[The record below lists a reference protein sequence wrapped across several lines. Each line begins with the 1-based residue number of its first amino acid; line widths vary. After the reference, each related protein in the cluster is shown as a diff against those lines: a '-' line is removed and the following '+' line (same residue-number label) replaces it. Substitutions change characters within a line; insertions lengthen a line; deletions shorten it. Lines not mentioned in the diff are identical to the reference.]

1 MKVPEQ
7 YYFLKPNL
15 IFCVAAPLF
24 MLLFMI
30 TYCPTFSYNDAS
42 YAIWNAHD
50 EFCIPIL
57 AAIELGTLLAS
68 RAILC
73 YALVRHNLTRIEIIA
88 WFLIEFIIASLFFSL
103 FLSLYFRIKYFL
115 LLPRVFVIGFCI
127 NIFPYLFYWI
137 IQEYYDRD
145 RRLSE
150 SLSLIDNLRRGI
162 ERNETG
168 AIRFNDEKG
177 ITKLVVSSE
186 RVISL
191 ESAGNYVTILYD
203 DDGTLMRYS
212 LRNSLKGI
220 ENICNAN
227 GLERCH
233 RSFFINVN
241 MIKVIRRTPQG
252 VFAEMNHPGVQNIPI
267 SKTYAP
273 DILRL
278 FSDN

>member
-30 TYCPTFSYNDAS
+30 TYCPTFGYNEAW
-42 YAIWNAHD
+42 YAVWNAHD

-73 YALVRHNLTRIEIIA
+73 YALVRHNLTRIELIA
-88 WFLIEFIIASLFFSL
+88 WFFIEFIIASLFFSL
-103 FLSLYFRIKYFL
+103 FLSLFFHIKYFV
-115 LLPRVFVIGFCI
+115 LLPRVIVIGFCI
-127 NIFPYLFYWI
+127 NIFPYVFYWI
-137 IQEYYDRD
+137 IEEYYDREH
-145 RRLSE
+145 RLNE

-162 ERNETG
+162 ERNEAG

-227 GLERCH
+227 GLVRCH
-233 RSFFINVN
+233 RSFFININ
-241 MIKVIRRTPQG
+241 MIKIIRRTPQG
-252 VFAEMNHPGVQNIPI
+252 VFAEIDHPGVQNIPI

-273 DILRL
+273 DIMRY
-278 FSDN
+278 FSGN

>member
-15 IFCVAAPLF
+15 IFSVAAPLF
-24 MLLFMI
+24 LILFMI
-30 TYCPTFSYNDAS
+30 TYCPTFGYNDDW
-42 YAIWNAHD
+42 YAIWNSHN

-57 AAIELGTLLAS
+57 ASIELGTLLAS

-73 YALVRHNLTRIEIIA
+73 YALVRHNLTRIELIA
-88 WFLIEFIIASLFFSL
+88 WFFAEFIIASLFFSI
-103 FLSLYFRIKYFL
+103 FLSLYFHVKYFI
-115 LLPRVFVIGFCI
+115 LLPRVIVIGFCI

-137 IQEYYDRD
+137 IEEYYDRD
-145 RRLSE
+145 RRMGEALSQVE
-150 SLSLIDNLRRGI
+150 DLRHGI
-162 ERNETG
+162 ERLDTG

-177 ITKLVVSSE
+177 ITKLVVNAS

-203 DDGTLMRYS
+203 DDGKLMRYS

-220 ENICNAN
+220 ENICQAN
-227 GLERCH
+227 GLIRCH
-233 RSFFINVN
+233 RSFFVNLN
-241 MIKVIRRTPQG
+241 MIKIIRRTPQG
-252 VFAEMNHPGVQNIPI
+252 VFAEIDHAGVENIPV

-273 DILRL
+273 ELLRL
-278 FSDN
+278 FSEN